1 MVYKNVKK
9 DMQITYDGGKTLTVK
24 KGYYNIE
31 HFIDLFEKVG
41 CKLQADKNNRDLKIL
56 EMEGKAVTIPP
67 ELLALFGI
75 KRDSAIAGKSAVEAD
90 HTPHLTPLSLYVYLD
105 ELDRDYN
112 LFNGSPSNLLAI
124 IPLKNSPKFGDIV
137 NLEPNSCFKK
147 LAGTNINRLKF
158 TIKDEEGQ
166 EMTIPDVIIELEC
179 F

>member
-1 MVYKNVKK
+1 MVYKNVTK

-41 CKLQADKNNRDLKIL
+41 CKLEVDKNNGDVKIF
-56 EMEGKAVTIPP
+56 ETEGKAVTIPP
-67 ELLALFGI
+67 ELLALLGI
-75 KRDSAIAGKSAVEAD
+75 KHDSAIPAKSAVIAQ
-90 HTPHLTPLSLYVYLD
+90 HTPHLSPLSLYVYLD
-105 ELDRDYN
+105 ELDREYN

-137 NLEPNSCFKK
+137 NIEERSCFKK

-158 TIKDEEGQ
+158 TMKDAEGQ
-166 EMTIPDVIIELEC
+166 ELTIPDVIIELEC

>member
-1 MVYKNVKK
+1 
-9 DMQITYDGGKTLTVK
+9 MQITYDGGKALTVK

-41 CKLQADKNNRDLKIL
+41 CKLEVNKSNGDVKLL
-56 EMEGKAVTIPP
+56 ETKGKAVTIPP

-75 KRDSAIAGKSAVEAD
+75 KRDSAIPAKSAVTAQ
-90 HTPHLTPLSLYVYLD
+90 HTPHLTPLNLYVYLD

-137 NLEPNSCFKK
+137 SLEPNSCFKK
-147 LAGTNINRLKF
+147 LAGITINRLKF
-158 TIKDEEGQ
+158 TIKDAEDKEL
-166 EMTIPDVIIELEC
+166 TTPDVMIELEC